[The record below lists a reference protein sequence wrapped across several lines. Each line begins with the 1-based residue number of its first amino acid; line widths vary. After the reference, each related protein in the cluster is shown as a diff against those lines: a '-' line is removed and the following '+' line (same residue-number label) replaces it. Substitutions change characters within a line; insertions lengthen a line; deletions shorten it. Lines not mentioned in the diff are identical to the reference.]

1 MRKTLLFA
9 GVLLLTLTL
18 PTVSAINP
26 HYFNGTVT
34 FTGDIEGEA
43 DLEVWDPSSKIVI
56 EYEPINLTFQHRGA
70 EEGNDWYVVGYDWN
84 YFEDLSENWLPY
96 YEDYFGRLYLRVF
109 KNKGEATIKYRFG
122 RITEGTYE
130 GWDKYHLEGTGTWS
144 GGRIE
149 VENESFTIY
158 ELSYTAKG
166 KKGDKYKTTFDPHWT
181 GLLSFTIEIG

>member
-56 EYEPINLTFQHRGA
+56 EYELIDLTFQDR
-70 EEGNDWYVVGYDWN
+70 EEREESDDNIVHDWN
-84 YFEDLSENWLPY
+84 YFEGLRPEGW
-96 YEDYFGRLYLRVF
+96 LYLRVF
-109 KNKGEATIKYRFG
+109 KNKGEATIKYKFG
-122 RITEGTYE
+122 RITG
-130 GWDKYHLEGTGTWS
+130 GIGDGSPKYHLEGTGTWS
-144 GGRIE
+144 DGTVDGP
-149 VENESFTIY
+149 FTIY
-158 ELSYTAKG
+158 ELTYQPKG
-166 KKGDKYKTTFDPHWT
+166 KEKTKTTFDPCWT
-181 GLLSFTIEIG
+181 GSLTFNIGIVPA